1 MLALTNSSSELCLD
15 MKFLYSPQWGNFLKP
30 LRTEQKMLSYI
41 KHYDDNV
48 SDIIK
53 FKINWVRRWWVW
65 DIYMIR
71 TNDDYISLTVYDV
84 QINDLI
90 TDNPIINVIMNTVK
104 RFNKLAKDKKKEKEL
119 FEFAK
124 YDVVLKEPIKYYWE
138 ELKRDFL
145 LLRQPT
151 DPEA

>member
-124 YDVVLKEPIKYYWE
+124 NDILLKEHVKYYWE
-138 ELKRDFL
+138 ELKEDFL
-145 LLRQPT
+145 QLRQPT